1 MLPVVFSPSARD
13 DLVDIWEYISTDDLA
28 AADRLIEEIQR
39 ACQRFAAMPEIGH
52 LRADLTSSDIR
63 FWPVGSY
70 LVVYRLQADGVEI
83 IRILSGYRD
92 IVALLSDVG

>member
-1 MLPVVFSPSARD
+1 
-13 DLVDIWEYISTDDLA
+13 
-28 AADRLIEEIQR
+28 
-39 ACQRFAAMPEIGH
+39 MPEIGH

-92 IVALLSDVG
+92 IVALLSDAG